1 VIYAYLRLSTS
12 EDKQKNSF
20 DVQLKEIKR
29 HYHITKVF
37 KETVSGA
44 SSLHKRLQLL
54 QLLETIKR
62 GDQIIVL
69 RLDRISRDTMQSGWI
84 RYEIEKRG
92 AELISLE
99 NTKKDNTTK
108 LIDNILL
115 AFAEYEREI
124 TLWRINAAMNNK
136 RNKGEALGGGIAK
149 YGYDFKMG
157 ENGIKY
163 LVENAQEQKV
173 VTRIKKFRGKTP
185 GQIAR
190 ILASDGVKGKSGKP
204 IERKQVQRIL
214 ERLKKENLKREVKR
228 E

>member
-1 VIYAYLRLSTS
+1 MIYAYLRLSTS

-20 DVQLKEIKR
+20 DVQIKEIKK
-29 HYHITKVF
+29 HYHISKVF

-62 GDQIIVL
+62 GDQIIVM

-92 AELISLE
+92 AELISLD
-99 NTKKDNTTK
+99 NAKKDNTTK

-115 AFAEYEREI
+115 AFAEYEREV

-136 RNKGEALGGGIAK
+136 RNNGEALGGNVAK
-149 YGYDFKMG
+149 FGFDFEVK
-157 ENGIKY
+157 NGTKY
-163 LVENAQEQKV
+163 LIENATEQKV
-173 VTRIKKFRGKTP
+173 ITRIKKFRGKTP

-190 ILASDGVKGKSGKP
+190 ILAEDGVKGKSGKP

-214 ERLKKENLKREVKR
+214 ERLKKDKLKREVKR

>member
-1 VIYAYLRLSTS
+1 MIYAYLRLSTS